1 MSGWK
6 IDPPKDRPILAVVQ
20 NLEYVKGFGGAMSL
34 VESVAVVEWSPFYK
48 GYILTMSEASEYD
61 PETYP
66 VLRWQEVPA
75 L

>member
-20 NLEYVKGFGGAMSL
+20 NLEFVKGFGGAMTN
-34 VESVAVVEWSPFYK
+34 VERVVVVEWSPYYK
-48 GYILTMSEASEYD
+48 GYVLVMGEASEYD

-66 VLRWQEVPA
+66 VLRWQEVPS